1 MHRLSRFLS
10 TVALT
15 SSTLAVCLTYYS
27 IPSLGYE
34 GTIFVSSVAVVLAI
48 GSGLLSLILA
58 TIILARRRPPKP
70 YITIAKAIASIAM
83 AIAYIWS
90 I

>member
-1 MHRLSRFLS
+1 MHRLARFLS
-10 TVALT
+10 LIALI
-15 SSTLAVCLTYYS
+15 SSSLAVLGTYFS

-48 GSGLLSLILA
+48 GAGSLSLILA
-58 TIILARRRPPKP
+58 AIIFARKMSPKP
-70 YITIAKAIASIAM
+70 VNTTAISIASM
-83 AIAYIWS
+83 AIAFGYIWT

>member
-1 MHRLSRFLS
+1 M
-10 TVALT
+10 
-15 SSTLAVCLTYYS
+15 
-27 IPSLGYE
+27 GYE

-58 TIILARRRPPKP
+58 AIILVRKKPPKP
-70 YITIAKAIASIAM
+70 VKTSAISIVSIAIAF
-83 AIAYIWS
+83 AYIWT